1 MLRGFENIEN
11 IVETNTARYL
21 NEPGEYRLK
30 VNTCRHHESTNPTKQ
45 GCAYFIAEMTVEESD
60 NENFRKGSR
69 VSFTKELTRNRK
81 SVEDVMKFMKA
92 ATNES
97 DFSNIDE
104 DFVMQVCGHEQLLTD
119 ATVNASVYF
128 KVLSSG
134 NNFAVVDFS
143 PAS

>member
-1 MLRGFENIEN
+1 
-11 IVETNTARYL
+11 
-21 NEPGEYRLK
+21 
-30 VNTCRHHESTNPTKQ
+30 
-45 GCAYFIAEMTVEESD
+45 
-60 NENFRKGSR
+60 
-69 VSFTKELTRNRK
+69 
-81 SVEDVMKFMKA
+81 MKFMKA

-119 ATVNASVYF
+119 ATVNASVYY
-128 KVLSSG
+128 KVLNNG